1 MIIMIIAVLSGR
13 CIRSPIVL
21 GGEGQSLGT
30 KDALS
35 IGALDTH
42 FRLWFIHESH
52 HLFALNRVVHVL
64 NCVIFVF
71 NRTIFAF
78 ILHHFSFGYKKRC
91 KSLLVPLSTNQL
103 QGQINIGTDW
113 ILRFQNGCN
122 KVVTELRV
130 VQFWSEITIVTS
142 NQKSRVWFQTKLHD
156 SKFNNH
162 SLFCLD
168 DIRIFNES
176 KSWTSV
182 NVNFFLCK
190 CLSTK
195 SSIQPNC
202 LFAFAHL
209 TILTKPWSL

>member
-13 CIRSPIVL
+13 CRRSPIVL

-91 KSLLVPLSTNQL
+91 KSLFASLSTNRL
-103 QGQINIGTDW
+103 LDQINIGTDW

-122 KVVTELRV
+122 KVVIEPHV
-130 VQFWSEITIVTS
+130 VQFWSEIIREISKVDS
-142 NQKSRVWFQTKLHD
+142 RALYSVRLPLYISLVVALNQAPNLNYATEIFFQ
-156 SKFNNH
+156 
-162 SLFCLD
+162 
-168 DIRIFNES
+168 
-176 KSWTSV
+176 
-182 NVNFFLCK
+182 
-190 CLSTK
+190 
-195 SSIQPNC
+195 
-202 LFAFAHL
+202 
-209 TILTKPWSL
+209 

>member
-91 KSLLVPLSTNQL
+91 KSLLVPLSTNRL

-142 NQKSRVWFQTKLHD
+142 NRT
-156 SKFNNH
+156 
-162 SLFCLD
+162 
-168 DIRIFNES
+168 RAAR
-176 KSWTSV
+176 
-182 NVNFFLCK
+182 
-190 CLSTK
+190 LSDFKITRMI
-195 SSIQPNC
+195 SDQITRLEVQ
-202 LFAFAHL
+202 
-209 TILTKPWSL
+209 